1 MIEYIYKDCETI
13 ESAYAQLAEI
23 TRLLR
28 TPEGCP
34 WDNKQTSLDYAKFL
48 IDETYEYL
56 DAIFKNDRANRGEE
70 IGDLLTNLTF
80 LLQIEE
86 EKKELN
92 LIEVINEETQ
102 KLIRRHP
109 HVFSK
114 DIEEKDSDQVL
125 KIWDDVKT
133 NVEGRKSDKD
143 DFFSR
148 VPHHLP
154 LLLEASEIQKK
165 AHKVG
170 FDWNDTEGIY
180 DKIQEEVGEI
190 KEAVAEGDKINT
202 TKEIG
207 DLLFSVVNLARKL
220 KVDPELALHSSNLK
234 FRNRFNAMASLCQEK
249 QIPLD
254 KEHFEAMDEV
264 WSEVKKNENSEN
276 T

>member
-1 MIEYIYKDCETI
+1 MIEYTYKNCETI

-56 DAIFKNDRANRGEE
+56 DAILKNDSANRGEE

-92 LIEVINEETQ
+92 LIQVINEETQ

-114 DIEEKDSDQVL
+114 EIQAQNSDEVL

-133 NVEGRKSDKD
+133 NIEGRKSDKD

-148 VPHHLP
+148 VPKHLP

-170 FDWNDTEGIY
+170 FDWDDTEGIY
-180 DKIQEEVGEI
+180 EKIQEEVLEV
-190 KEAVAEGDKINT
+190 KEAVQENNKIHT

-234 FRNRFNAMASLCQEK
+234 FRNRFNEVASLCKEK
-249 QIPLD
+249 DIPMD
-254 KEHFEAMDEV
+254 KEHFAAMDEV
-264 WSEVKKNENSEN
+264 WSEVKKNEETNN
-276 T
+276 K